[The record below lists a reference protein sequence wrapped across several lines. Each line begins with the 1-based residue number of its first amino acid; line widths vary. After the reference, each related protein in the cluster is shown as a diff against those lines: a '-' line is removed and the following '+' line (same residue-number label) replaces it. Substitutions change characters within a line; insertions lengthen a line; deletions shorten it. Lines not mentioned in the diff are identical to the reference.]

1 MLFSF
6 ARFFFD
12 FFFSSGNIGSENLR
26 QLLSHVHACMRWIF
40 TTQWTALGPK
50 PKRIFYVGIETNKI
64 SNLYSCSI
72 GLKPTCNIFF
82 QHVFKFS
89 LIFFF
94 FRRLRSHIFLYVN
107 MRVNKKKVVC
117 EYYKKGKGLVVDGLR
132 IGWLW
137 FGCKDVDLLRK
148 LIRAGVRIWLNVM
161 STCN

>member
-1 MLFSF
+1 MFFSF

-50 PKRIFYVGIETNKI
+50 PKRIFYVGTETNKI
-64 SNLYSCSI
+64 SNLCSCSI
-72 GLKPTCNIFF
+72 WLKPTCNIFF
-82 QHVFKFS
+82 QHVKTQYQLNFQILFDF
-89 LIFFF
+89 LFFF
-94 FRRLRSHIFLYVN
+94 VGYGPIFCLYVN

-137 FGCKDVDLLRK
+137 FGCKDVDL
-148 LIRAGVRIWLNVM
+148 
-161 STCN
+161 